1 MIIYQMDVKIV
12 YFNASIDCDIY
23 MEQLKGFEEVGKNGE
38 KLVCKLKKLF
48 YGFK

>member
-12 YFNASIDCDIY
+12 YINVLIDCDIY
-23 MEQLKGFEEVGKNGE
+23 MEQLKGFEKVGKNGE
-38 KLVCKLKKLF
+38 QLVYKLKKLF